1 MKIYYLMTGIIAALG
16 ALVLEVFLSV
26 FFSNFFSLSFQDST
40 INLSFII
47 AIFIEEMAKG
57 IFIWKLFFS
66 QSSQREKFLGT
77 FFFATGFS
85 FLEITL
91 NIFKNNSWNF
101 FYSSSLYLFGL
112 FLIHTFTSFIFV
124 LFLSFPFQKKT
135 PLLLF
140 FYTFL
145 LAFSFHFLYN
155 WLVLFLN
162 F

>member
-85 FLEITL
+85 LLEITL

-101 FYSSSLYLFGL
+101 FYSSFLPLLGL

-124 LFLSFPFQKKT
+124 LFLAFQKKIS
-135 PLLLF
+135 PLSF
-140 FYTFL
+140 FYAFL

-155 WLVLFLN
+155 WTVLFLN